1 MCIAKSR
8 RTEALKMVNSDRVL
22 VKPAAN
28 IADLRLPEANTI
40 AAYMIDA
47 LGEGLTLEQLVEATD
62 WSKSRIMTNLY
73 KMAKKTGVGI
83 QRRSSRLHL
92 ALPSNACGLIPEDMA
107 PAMN

>member
-47 LGEGLTLEQLVEATD
+47 LGEGLTLE
-62 WSKSRIMTNLY
+62 
-73 KMAKKTGVGI
+73 
-83 QRRSSRLHL
+83 
-92 ALPSNACGLIPEDMA
+92 
-107 PAMN
+107 

>member
-8 RTEALKMVNSDRVL
+8 RTEALKKVNADRVL
-22 VKPAAN
+22 VKPVAN
-28 IADLRLPEANTI
+28 IADLRLPKENTV

-47 LGEGLTLEQLVEATD
+47 LGEGLTLDQLVEETD
-62 WSKSRIMTNLY
+62 WSKSEIMISLY
-73 KMAKKTGVGI
+73 KIAKKTGVGI

-92 ALPSNACGLIPEDMA
+92 ALPSNSHGLIPEDMA